1 MRTLEAWRVLGLPS
15 TPTVEA
21 VKQAYRGL
29 AKSLHPDAAGGTAKP
44 AAFAR
49 LTEAYEVALSEAS
62 AANRH
67 GATRSRQSSPPPP
80 RQRSAPRRD
89 AAPRD
94 PEARGAR
101 PRATPGSTTYDGAG
115 PEDGDQPWDGAEW
128 VGADSGTY
136 WRVNPKEYADPR
148 KHGAEYRARGKR
160 PVRRDRSEQRVS
172 PTEAAYVTEE
182 ERGLAPVRWPSTVW
196 RLFYALAG
204 WLPWLA
210 LPMSPLAIGVELLL
224 LGLFLQEWLWRG
236 QTLGKRIFI
245 LRTVDHATQATP
257 TFMACLLRSFWKAA
271 FVTLYNPL
279 TIVIGLINFHVPLF
293 RYDRRSWHDMLSR
306 TYVIDAKQ
314 NRTQQG

>member
-1 MRTLEAWRVLGLPS
+1 MPQARMHALEAWRVLGLPS
-15 TPTVEA
+15 APTVEA

-67 GATRSRQSSPPPP
+67 GATRSRPSSPPPP

-89 AAPRD
+89 AAPRE
-94 PEARGAR
+94 PEARGTR

-182 ERGLAPVRWPSTVW
+182 ERGLAPVRWPSMAF

-224 LGLFLQEWLWRG
+224 LGLFLLVPRVAWAAAHGTAALLMVAAAWL
-236 QTLGKRIFI
+236 
-245 LRTVDHATQATP
+245 
-257 TFMACLLRSFWKAA
+257 A
-271 FVTLYNPL
+271 FGL
-279 TIVIGLINFHVPLF
+279 IGLPLPGSGETQLLAGAICAALYLLGALLAAAGRF
-293 RYDRRSWHDMLSR
+293 RARPWH
-306 TYVIDAKQ
+306 TPHA
-314 NRTQQG
+314 G

>member
-1 MRTLEAWRVLGLPS
+1 MPQARMRTLEAWRVLGLPS
-15 TPTVEA
+15 APTVEA

-67 GATRSRQSSPPPP
+67 GATRSRPSSPPPP

-89 AAPRD
+89 AAPRE
-94 PEARGAR
+94 PEARGTR

-224 LGLFLQEWLWRG
+224 LGLFLLAPRVAWAAAHGTAALLFVAAAWLA
-236 QTLGKRIFI
+236 LG
-245 LRTVDHATQATP
+245 L
-257 TFMACLLRSFWKAA
+257 
-271 FVTLYNPL
+271 
-279 TIVIGLINFHVPLF
+279 IGLPLPGAGDTQLLAGAICAALYLLGALLAAAGRF
-293 RYDRRSWHDMLSR
+293 RARPWH
-306 TYVIDAKQ
+306 TPHA
-314 NRTQQG
+314 G